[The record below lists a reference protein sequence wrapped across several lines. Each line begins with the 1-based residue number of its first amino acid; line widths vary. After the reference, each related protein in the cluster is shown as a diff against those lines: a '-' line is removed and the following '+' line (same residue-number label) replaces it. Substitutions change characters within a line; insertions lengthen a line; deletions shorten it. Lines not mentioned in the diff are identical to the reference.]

1 MAETRRKF
9 DRDLKEGAV
18 RLVREAGCGCSR
30 RGTSAKRSQRCPLGG
45 GRGVALRRRPGGP
58 AGRSRRGAHG
68 LGPSAIRT
76 WAGPAPRWPAG
87 YTRCCG
93 LIPRGVPGEITAGQ
107 AGQILA
113 SITPAGAV
121 AAARSPADMDGNL
134 GL

>member
-76 WAGPAPRWPAG
+76 WAGPAPGGLPATPG
-87 YTRCCG
+87 AAGWSPAASPGRSPQARPG
-93 LIPRGVPGEITAGQ
+93 RSWHRSHPRGRWRRPAVPPIWTA
-107 AGQILA
+107 IWA
-113 SITPAGAV
+113 S
-121 AAARSPADMDGNL
+121 
-134 GL
+134 